1 MASDGRGRGRPS
13 AGSGM
18 MGRTARRRAILAG
31 LAATFQVAV
40 FPPWDAGA
48 LAWVALVPLLLA
60 LDGAG
65 PGAAALTGWLFGSTA
80 ALGLVTGWLWPALT
94 DFFGAA
100 LGVRVGLLALA
111 SQLGGGLPLALFAVV
126 VGRVSAARPAARV
139 LLIAAAWT
147 AVEYGR
153 GRLPYAMPWAPL
165 GAALP
170 PDGAVAQVADLGGVY
185 LVSFVVAVTNAALAC
200 FWISTAAGRARAAR
214 PALAV
219 AAVVLGVAVGYGG
232 WRRADVDRA
241 MAAAPTLRV
250 ALVHAELENARR
262 QGGAV
267 AAAALD
273 RYVAL
278 SPPAGGVDLVVWPE
292 NAVNLLLEENPALVA
307 RIAAHAG
314 ATPYL
319 VGAPRA
325 VATGAGATLRT
336 SALVIADGAVR
347 GAYDKRRL
355 LPFAETMPSLRG
367 AGAADARSFVAG
379 DAATVLT
386 VAGRR
391 LGPLIC
397 YEAIFPDLARAT
409 VREGAE
415 LLVNLS
421 NDSWFA
427 SGAGPGQ
434 HVRFALLRAVEL
446 RRTLVRAA
454 NRGVT
459 TVVLPDGRRPVVTA
473 GAAPGVEIATVP
485 LLTLSTVYAAIGDA
499 FAWGCVVAAAA
510 AMVALRRGRAP

>member
-18 MGRTARRRAILAG
+18 MGRAARRRTILAG

-65 PGAAALTGWLFGSTA
+65 SGAAALTGWLFGSTA

-100 LGVRVGLLALA
+100 LGVRVGVLPLA
-111 SQLGGGLPLALFAVV
+111 SQTCGCLPLALCALV
-126 VGRVSAARPAARV
+126 VGRASSVRPAARV
-139 LLIAAAWT
+139 LLIASAWT

-185 LVSFVVAVTNAALAC
+185 LVSFVVAVINAGLAC
-200 FWISTAAGRARAAR
+200 AWTSVATGNARAAR

-219 AAVVLGVAVGYGG
+219 AAVVLCVAAGYGG
-232 WRRADVDRA
+232 WRRADVDRSI
-241 MAAAPTLRV
+241 AAAPTLRV

-278 SPPAGGVDLVVWPE
+278 SPPAGGVELVVWPE
-292 NAVNLLLEENPALVA
+292 NAVNVLLEDNPALVA

-314 ATPYL
+314 TTPYL

-325 VATGAGATLRT
+325 VAASAGGTLRA

-379 DAATVLT
+379 DAATVLP

-409 VREGAE
+409 VRAGAE

-427 SGAGPGQ
+427 AGAGPEQ

-459 TVVLPDGRRPVVTA
+459 TMVLPDGRQPFATDGIVH
-473 GAAPGVEIATVP
+473 GVEVVEAP
-485 LLTLSTVYAAIGDA
+485 LLQLPTAYAAVGDA
-499 FAWGCVVAAAA
+499 FAWLCVVATGVAAVLPRRA
-510 AMVALRRGRAP
+510 AVR

>member
-1 MASDGRGRGRPS
+1 M
-13 AGSGM
+13 
-18 MGRTARRRAILAG
+18 
-31 LAATFQVAV
+31 
-40 FPPWDAGA
+40 
-48 LAWVALVPLLLA
+48 PLLVA

-65 PGAAALTGWLFGSTA
+65 SRAAAATGWLFGSAA

-94 DFFGAA
+94 DFFGAS
-100 LGVRVGLLALA
+100 LGVCVGLLALA
-111 SQLGGGLPLALFAVV
+111 SQLGGGLPLALFGV
-126 VGRVSAARPAARV
+126 AAAGTAAAPPVARV
-139 LLIAAAWT
+139 FLIAAAWT

-153 GRLPYAMPWAPL
+153 GHVPYGMPWAPL

-185 LVSFVVAVTNAALAC
+185 LVSFVVAGINAALAYG
-200 FWISTAAGRARAAR
+200 WTSAATGRARAAR
-214 PALAV
+214 PALAG
-219 AAVVLGVAVGYGG
+219 ALIVLGVAAGYGT
-232 WRRADVDRA
+232 WRRADVARH

-262 QGGAV
+262 QGGAI

-273 RYVAL
+273 RYLAL
-278 SPPAGGVDLVVWPE
+278 SPPAGSVDLVVWPE
-292 NAVNLLLEENPALVA
+292 NAVNLLLADNPVLVA
-307 RIAAHAG
+307 RLAAHAG
-314 ATPYL
+314 PTPYL

-325 VATGAGATLRT
+325 VATSAGATLRT

-347 GAYDKRRL
+347 GTYDKRRL

-367 AGAADARSFVAG
+367 EGGGAPRFFVAG
-379 DAATVLT
+379 DAPTVLT
-386 VAGRR
+386 VGGRR

-409 VREGAE
+409 VRAGAE

-427 SGAGPGQ
+427 AGAGPEQ

-459 TVVLPDGRRPVVTA
+459 TIVLPDGRRPVVTA
-473 GAAPGVEIATVP
+473 GAAPGAEIATVP
-485 LLTLSTVYAAIGDA
+485 LLILPTVYGAVGDA
-499 FAWGCVVAAAA
+499 FAWGCILAAAA
-510 AMVALRRGRAP
+510 AMVAIRRGRVP

>member
-1 MASDGRGRGRPS
+1 M
-13 AGSGM
+13 
-18 MGRTARRRAILAG
+18 L
-31 LAATFQVAV
+31 
-40 FPPWDAGA
+40 FPPWDAGV

-65 PGAAALTGWLFGSTA
+65 VRAAAAVGWLFGSTA

-94 DFFGAA
+94 DFFGASFV
-100 LGVRVGLLALA
+100 VRVGLLALA
-111 SQLGGGLPLALFAVV
+111 SQLGGGVPLALFGAVV
-126 VGRVSAARPAARV
+126 AGSGAARPATRI
-139 LLIAAAWT
+139 LLTAAAWT

-170 PDGAVAQVADLGGVY
+170 PEGAVAQVADLGGVY
-185 LVSFVVAVTNAALAC
+185 LVSFVVAAVNAALAYGWTC
-200 FWISTAAGRARAAR
+200 VATGRARAAR

-219 AAVVLGVAVGYGG
+219 AAVVLCVAAGYGV
-232 WRRADVDRA
+232 WRRADVARR

-262 QGGAV
+262 EGGAL

-273 RYVAL
+273 RYLAL
-278 SPPAGGVDLVVWPE
+278 SPPVGSVDLVVWPE
-292 NAVNLLLEENPALVA
+292 NAVNLLLEDNPSLVA

-314 ATPYL
+314 STSYV

-325 VATGAGATLRT
+325 VATTAGATLRT
-336 SALVIADGAVR
+336 SALLIAGGAVR
-347 GAYDKRRL
+347 STYDKRRL

-367 AGAADARSFVAG
+367 QGAAEPRSFVAG
-379 DAATVLT
+379 AAATVLA
-386 VAGRR
+386 VGGRR

-409 VREGAE
+409 VRGGAE

-421 NDSWFA
+421 NDSWFP
-427 SGAGPGQ
+427 AGVGPAQ

-459 TVVLPDGRRPVVTA
+459 TIVLPDGRRPVATD
-473 GAAPGVEIATVP
+473 GATPGAEIAAVP
-485 LLTLSTVYAAIGDA
+485 LLTVQTVYGAVGDA
-499 FAWGCVVAAAA
+499 FAWGCVLAAAAA
-510 AMVALRRGRAP
+510 AMVAFRRGRAS